1 MTPSTD
7 HVESRIRGLRH
18 RAASLRSQAKV
29 LTPVLGDTY
38 RRRAQELEL
47 EAFVLEQRDDARRAI
62 VGV

>member
-7 HVESRIRGLRH
+7 HAESRIRSLRH
-18 RAASLRSQAKV
+18 RAASLRSQAQD
-29 LTPVLGDTY
+29 LMPVLGDTY

-47 EAFVLEQRDDARRAI
+47 EAFVIEQREDARRAI